1 MSDSLLALAMTA
13 AQVGGEVLR
22 FYIGRLEAGEIE
34 EKGQNDWVSAAD
46 RKSEAVIA
54 AFLHPP
60 QPPTSACSPK
70 REECVAAVAPSGSS
84 TRSTARRT
92 SSARFPT
99 SPCRSAWWRTECR
112 SSARSTT
119 RCAMSSSRRRAGAA
133 RSATGAR
140 LRVSGRERLDGAFVT
155 TGFPFRVLRH
165 IDTYLAVFRAVY
177 CRAAA
182 IRRPGSAAL
191 DLAHTAAGIFDG
203 FFEFNLSPWD
213 IAAGAVIVR
222 EAGGTVTDLN
232 GDDEIFA
239 RGNVLA
245 ATRAST
251 ATCSAWFGRSVATT
265 KSPDG
270 SRPHPRACRGNGV
283 GRVTGAAGHYAR
295 RRDEGDVPPSP
306 RSGNAA
312 DGPAPPVT
320 RRAQGDCG
328 RMLRRSSSAMEE
340 HRPPPR
346 SLPAARKPLRATL
359 PVSPTRSWS
368 VPGHSR
374 GNRSDSGLY

>member
-34 EKGQNDWVSAAD
+34 AKGQNDWVSAAD
-46 RKSEAVIA
+46 RESEAAIA
-54 AFLHPP
+54 AFLHRHTPDLGLL
-60 QPPTSACSPK
+60 A
-70 REECVAAVAPSGSS
+70 EEGGMRGGGRTVWVVDPLDGTANFVHAFPHFAVSVGLVEDGVPIVGAIYDPMRDELFS
-84 TRSTARRT
+84 
-92 SSARFPT
+92 
-99 SPCRSAWWRTECR
+99 
-112 SSARSTT
+112 
-119 RCAMSSSRRRAGAA
+119 AA
-133 RSATGAR
+133 RGRGAFCNGR
-140 LRVSGRERLDGAFVT
+140 ALRVSGRERLDGAFVT

-222 EAGGTVTDLN
+222 EAGGTVTNLS

-245 ATRAST
+245 ATPGVHRDLL
-251 ATCSAWFGRSVATT
+251 GVV
-265 KSPDG
+265 
-270 SRPHPRACRGNGV
+270 RPLCRD
-283 GRVTGAAGHYAR
+283 
-295 RRDEGDVPPSP
+295 DEI
-306 RSGNAA
+306 A
-312 DGPAPPVT
+312 
-320 RRAQGDCG
+320 
-328 RMLRRSSSAMEE
+328 
-340 HRPPPR
+340 
-346 SLPAARKPLRATL
+346 
-359 PVSPTRSWS
+359 
-368 VPGHSR
+368 
-374 GNRSDSGLY
+374 